1 MKFLGIGLLALGVIL
16 AASAGIRLGKAD
28 YAATV
33 ADGRAAL
40 TEVTRST
47 ETAPVP
53 AGTRLAD
60 WFAAAGAPFLG
71 GLVLLAIGAVVGR
84 VAIGRDGAA
93 ATSTDGRDYAALLGS
108 LAEAIEVTRAGMT
121 DQPMNETR
129 AAIERALT
137 DLVLPMIDARGALQ
151 RRFGLGGAAQV
162 LGPLSGAERF
172 LNRAWSALVDQHAGE
187 GEASLVAAAEQAAL
201 ARQALGELQGDREE

>member
-1 MKFLGIGLLALGVIL
+1 MKFLGIALLALGAIL
-16 AASAGIRLGKAD
+16 AASAGIQLGEAD
-28 YAATV
+28 YRATV

-40 TEVTRST
+40 TDATEST
-47 ETAPVP
+47 DTAPVP
-53 AGTRLAD
+53 AGTRLTD
-60 WFAAAGAPFLG
+60 WFAEAGVPFLG

-84 VAIGRDGAA
+84 IAIGRDGAA

-108 LAEAIEVTRAGMT
+108 LAEAIEETRGGMT

-129 AAIERALT
+129 AAIERALD

-151 RRFGLGGAAQV
+151 RRFGLAGAARV

-187 GEASLVAAAEQAAL
+187 GEASLAAAGEQAAL